1 MGYGRY
7 FYLTFPEIWYIIFNR
22 RKRCRCCGGKLE
34 RKLYSYRSDLK
45 TLKDEGKH
53 TRQPGKLFNMPN
65 NSTID
70 VYRYK
75 YVCKECGNEYT
86 LEQLMGNE

>member
-53 TRQPGKLFNMPN
+53 TRQP
-65 NSTID
+65 
-70 VYRYK
+70 
-75 YVCKECGNEYT
+75 
-86 LEQLMGNE
+86 